1 MEIFADLASLL
12 NSTLRISTPLI
23 FAAMAGLFAE
33 RSGVIDF
40 SLEGKMLTAAF
51 VAAVG
56 AYYFGSPWMGLILAI
71 IACVSLSI
79 LHGFASVTHKGDQVV
94 SCVAINI
101 LMIGLTTA
109 LAAAWFGQAGLTP
122 TLTDDQR
129 FLEITFPFA
138 NKIRSIPIIGFI
150 YSDVLSGHYIFVY
163 LAYISV
169 PIVFWIVF
177 KTSFGLRL
185 RAVGENPSA
194 VDTAG
199 INVFAMRY
207 KALMVNGVLIAFA
220 GAHLSTAVNANF
232 FREMSAG
239 RGYLALAAL
248 IFGKWH
254 PKTAL
259 IACLLFGFT
268 DALQIR
274 LQGIELPVIGTVP
287 VQLIQA
293 IPYVL
298 TVVLL
303 AGFVGKAVAP
313 SAIGQPYIKER

>member
-1 MEIFADLASLL
+1 MHL
-12 NSTLRISTPLI
+12 P
-23 FAAMAGLFAE
+23 FAE
-33 RSGVIDF
+33 NIRDIPVI
-40 SLEGKMLTAAF
+40 GT
-51 VAAVG
+51 
-56 AYYFGSPWMGLILAI
+56 
-71 IACVSLSI
+71 
-79 LHGFASVTHKGDQVV
+79 
-94 SCVAINI
+94 
-101 LMIGLTTA
+101 
-109 LAAAWFGQAGLTP
+109 
-122 TLTDDQR
+122 
-129 FLEITFPFA
+129 
-138 NKIRSIPIIGFI
+138 I
-150 YSDVLSGHYIFVY
+150 YSYILSGHYIFVY
-163 LAYISV
+163 FAYISV
-169 PIVFWIVF
+169 PIVYWVVF

-207 KALMVNGVLIAFA
+207 KALAVNGILIAFA

-239 RGYLALAAL
+239 RGYLALAAM

-274 LQGIELPVIGTVP
+274 LQGVEIPTIGEIP
-287 VQLIQA
+287 VQLIKA
-293 IPYVL
+293 LPYIL

-303 AGFVGKAVAP
+303 AGFVGKAIAP
-313 SAIGQPYIKER
+313 RAIGQPYIKER

>member
-1 MEIFADLASLL
+1 MEAADILSLL
-12 NSTLRISTPLI
+12 SATLRISTPLV

-40 SLEGKMLTAAF
+40 GLEGKMLAAAF
-51 VAAVG
+51 VAASG
-56 AYYFGSPWMGLILAI
+56 AAVFGSEWYGLILAI
-71 IACVSLSI
+71 ISCVALSM

-109 LAAAWFGQAGLTP
+109 LAAAWFGQQGLTP
-122 TLTDDQR
+122 TLTDDRR
-129 FLEITFPFA
+129 FFEITLPFV
-138 NKIRSIPIIGFI
+138 KQLSVIPVLGPI
-150 YSDVLSGHYIFVY
+150 YSEVISGHYIFVY
-163 LAYISV
+163 IAYIIV
-169 PIVFWIVF
+169 PCVYWIVF
-177 KTSFGLRL
+177 KTSFGLRI
-185 RAVGENPSA
+185 RAVGENPNA

-199 INVFAMRY
+199 INVNLMRY
-207 KALMVNGVLIAFA
+207 KALAVNGILVAFA
-220 GAHLSTAVNANF
+220 GAYLSTAINANF

-248 IFGKWH
+248 IFGKWK

-274 LQGIELPVIGTVP
+274 LQGVSLPLVGVIP
-287 VQLIQA
+287 VQFIQA
-293 IPYVL
+293 LPYVL

-303 AGFVGKAVAP
+303 AGFVGKAIAP
-313 SAIGQPYIKER
+313 RAIGQPYIKEH

>member
-1 MEIFADLASLL
+1 MDSLADIASLL
-12 NSTLRISTPLI
+12 NSTFRISTPLV

-40 SLEGKMLTAAF
+40 GLEGKMLAAAF

-56 AYYFGSPWMGLILAI
+56 SYFFGSPWIGLLLAI
-71 IACVSLSI
+71 IACVSLSM

-122 TLTDDQR
+122 TLTSEQR
-129 FLEITFPFA
+129 FLEITLPFA
-138 NKIRSIPIIGFI
+138 DALQDVPILGLI
-150 YSDVLSGHYIFVY
+150 YSDIISGHYIFVY
-163 LAYISV
+163 IAYLSV
-169 PIVFWIVF
+169 PLVYWVVF

-199 INVFAMRY
+199 INVFSMRY
-207 KALMVNGVLIAFA
+207 KALMVNGILIAFA

-274 LQGIELPVIGTVP
+274 LQGVELPMIGTIP

-298 TVVLL
+298 TVILL
-303 AGFVGKAVAP
+303 AGFVGKAIAP
-313 SAIGQPYIKER
+313 NAIGQPYIKER

>member
-1 MEIFADLASLL
+1 MDLSADIISLI
-12 NSTLRISTPLI
+12 NATLRISTPLV

-40 SLEGKMLTAAF
+40 GLEGKMLAAAF
-51 VAAVG
+51 VAASG
-56 AYYFGSPWMGLILAI
+56 AHVFGSEWYGLALAMMC
-71 IACVSLSI
+71 CVALSM

-109 LAAAWFGQAGLTP
+109 LAAAWFGQQGLTP
-122 TLTDDQR
+122 TLTDDRR
-129 FLEITFPFA
+129 FFEINLPFTDTV
-138 NKIRSIPIIGFI
+138 SGVPILGHI
-150 YSDVLSGHYIFVY
+150 YSDIISGHYIFVY
-163 LAYISV
+163 IAYILV
-169 PIVFWIVF
+169 PCVYWVVF
-177 KTSFGLRL
+177 KTRFGLRL
-185 RAVGENPSA
+185 RAVGENPNA

-199 INVFAMRY
+199 INVNLMRY
-207 KALMVNGVLIAFA
+207 KALAVNGVLVAFA
-220 GAHLSTAVNANF
+220 GAYLSTAINANF

-259 IACLLFGFT
+259 IACLLFGFA

-274 LQGIELPVIGTVP
+274 LQGVPIPGIGLIP
-287 VQLIQA
+287 VQFIQA
-293 IPYVL
+293 TPYVL

-303 AGFVGKAVAP
+303 AGFVGKAIAP
-313 SAIGQPYIKER
+313 NAIGQPYIKER

>member
-1 MEIFADLASLL
+1 MDLSADIISLI
-12 NSTLRISTPLI
+12 NATLRISTPLV

-40 SLEGKMLTAAF
+40 GLEGKMLAAAF
-51 VAAVG
+51 VAASG
-56 AYYFGSPWMGLILAI
+56 AHVFGSEWYGLALAI
-71 IACVSLSI
+71 VCCVALSM

-109 LAAAWFGQAGLTP
+109 LAAAWFGQQGLTP
-122 TLTDDQR
+122 TLTDDRR
-129 FLEITFPFA
+129 FFEITLPFTDA
-138 NKIRSIPIIGFI
+138 VSGVPLLGPI
-150 YSDVLSGHYIFVY
+150 YSEIISGHYIFVY
-163 LAYISV
+163 IAYILV
-169 PIVFWIVF
+169 PCVYWIVF
-177 KTSFGLRL
+177 KTRFGLRL
-185 RAVGENPSA
+185 RAVGENPNA

-199 INVFAMRY
+199 INVNLMRY
-207 KALMVNGVLIAFA
+207 KALAVNGVLVAFA
-220 GAHLSTAVNANF
+220 GAYLSTAINANF

-259 IACLLFGFT
+259 IACLLFGFA

-274 LQGIELPVIGTVP
+274 LQGVPIPGIGLIP
-287 VQLIQA
+287 VQFIQA
-293 IPYVL
+293 TPYVL

-303 AGFVGKAVAP
+303 AGFVGKAIAP
-313 SAIGQPYIKER
+313 NAIGQPYIKER

>member
-1 MEIFADLASLL
+1 M
-12 NSTLRISTPLI
+12 
-23 FAAMAGLFAE
+23 
-33 RSGVIDF
+33 
-40 SLEGKMLTAAF
+40 
-51 VAAVG
+51 
-56 AYYFGSPWMGLILAI
+56 
-71 IACVSLSI
+71 

-122 TLTDDQR
+122 TLTSEQR
-129 FLEITFPFA
+129 FLEITLPFA
-138 NKIRSIPIIGFI
+138 DALQNVPIIGLI
-150 YSDVLSGHYIFVY
+150 YSDIISGHYIFVY
-163 LAYISV
+163 IAYLSV

-199 INVFAMRY
+199 INVFSMRY

-274 LQGIELPVIGTVP
+274 LQGVELPMIGTIP

-293 IPYVL
+293 IPYIL

-303 AGFVGKAVAP
+303 AGFVGKAIAP
-313 SAIGQPYIKER
+313 NAIGQPYIKER

>member
-1 MEIFADLASLL
+1 MENLSDIASLL
-12 NSTLRISTPLI
+12 NSTLRISTPLV

-40 SLEGKMLTAAF
+40 GLEGKMLTAAF
-51 VAAVG
+51 VAATG
-56 AYYFGSPWMGLILAI
+56 SYFFGSEWLGLALAI
-71 IACVSLSI
+71 MACVSLSM

-122 TLTDDQR
+122 TLTSEER
-129 FLEITFPFA
+129 FLEITLPFA
-138 NKIRSIPIIGFI
+138 DALRSVPLIGFV

-163 LAYISV
+163 MAYLLV
-169 PIVFWIVF
+169 PLVYWVVF

-207 KALMVNGVLIAFA
+207 KALAINGVLIAFA
-220 GAHLSTAVNANF
+220 GAHLSTAVNAL
-232 FREMSAG
+232 S
-239 RGYLALAAL
+239 L
-248 IFGKWH
+248 IH
-254 PKTAL
+254 
-259 IACLLFGFT
+259 I
-268 DALQIR
+268 
-274 LQGIELPVIGTVP
+274 
-287 VQLIQA
+287 
-293 IPYVL
+293 
-298 TVVLL
+298 
-303 AGFVGKAVAP
+303 
-313 SAIGQPYIKER
+313 

>member
-1 MEIFADLASLL
+1 MEFFPDIVSLL
-12 NSTLRISTPLI
+12 NATFRISTPLI

-40 SLEGKMLTAAF
+40 SLEGKMLAAAF
-51 VAAVG
+51 VAATG
-56 AYYFGSPWMGLILAI
+56 SYLLGSPWFGLILAMI
-71 IACVSLSI
+71 CCVSLSL

-94 SCVAINI
+94 SCIAINI
-101 LMIGLTTA
+101 LMIGLTTG
-109 LAAAWFGQAGLTP
+109 LAAAWFGEAGLTP
-122 TLTDDQR
+122 TLNDQQR
-129 FLEITFPFA
+129 FFEINLPFA
-138 NKIRSIPIIGFI
+138 EALRPVPILGPI
-150 YSDVLSGHYIFVY
+150 YSDIISGHYIFVY
-163 LAYISV
+163 IAYILV
-169 PIVFWIVF
+169 PIVYWVVF

-199 INVFAMRY
+199 ISVYSMRY
-207 KALMVNGVLIAFA
+207 KALMINGVLIAFA
-220 GAHLSTAVNANF
+220 GAYLSTAINANF

-259 IACLLFGFT
+259 LACLLFGFT

-274 LQGIELPVIGTVP
+274 LQGVAMPIVGVIP
-287 VQLIQA
+287 VQLIQG

-298 TVVLL
+298 TVILL
-303 AGFVGKAVAP
+303 AGFVGKAIAP
-313 SAIGQPYIKER
+313 RAIGQPYIKES

>member
-1 MEIFADLASLL
+1 MEFIIDIPSLL
-12 NSTLRISTPLI
+12 NATLRISTPLI

-40 SLEGKMLTAAF
+40 SLEGKMLAGAF
-51 VAAVG
+51 VAATG
-56 AYYFGSPWMGLILAI
+56 TYYLGSPWLGLFLAI
-71 IACVSLSI
+71 ISCVSLSM

-101 LMIGLTTA
+101 LISGITVA
-109 LAAAWFGQAGLTP
+109 LAAAWFGKDGLTP
-122 TLTDDQR
+122 ILPDELTFR
-129 FLEITFPFA
+129 EITLPFEESM
-138 NKIRSIPIIGFI
+138 RSVPIIGTI
-150 YSDVLSGHYIFVY
+150 YSDIISGHYIFVY
-163 LAYISV
+163 LAFISV
-169 PIVFWIVF
+169 PLVHWIVF

-199 INVFAMRY
+199 INVNFMRY
-207 KALMVNGVLIAFA
+207 KALIINGILIAFS
-220 GAHLSTAVNANF
+220 GAYLSTAIMSSF
-232 FREMSAG
+232 IKDMSAG
-239 RGYLALAAL
+239 KGYLALAAL

-259 IACLLFGFT
+259 LGCLLFGFT

-274 LQGIELPVIGTVP
+274 LQGVELPVVGIVP
-287 VQLIQA
+287 VQFIQA
-293 IPYVL
+293 LPYVL
-298 TVVLL
+298 TVVIL